1 MQDNTEN
8 KVKRLVTTFGKI
20 VQKHRK
26 EQNKTIYKI
35 SAEIA
40 MPKASWRELE
50 NGVADFRF
58 SSLWKVA
65 EGLDIPPETLI
76 AELRKEL
83 GDDFSISGLK

>member
-40 MPKASWRELE
+40 MPKASCFVHEVKAKMSE
-50 NGVADFRF
+50 A
-58 SSLWKVA
+58 
-65 EGLDIPPETLI
+65 
-76 AELRKEL
+76 
-83 GDDFSISGLK
+83 